1 MFLLLLIPKS
11 GDGNRRPFIISA
23 ESNDIPVQPASIGRN
38 KKRQAVQF
46 SSREG
51 GPINQPVNQSIHQ
64 TINRLINR
72 LNSLKTNQVIF
83 IGQCSEWSTSGQFQK
98 KRCLFV
104 NAKLLSLRRRTRP
117 EQCFMFSL
125 VLYNQT
131 SLKSKLIERTSA
143 SEFIHDRKKVS
154 GNVVKIPRNTRQA
167 LFFPSTKLDSYIE
180 SYHLIL
186 PILNSQGP
194 SSETINLI
202 DTDNLSM
209 SKGQK
214 T

>member
-1 MFLLLLIPKS
+1 MTFMFNQHQLGEIKKASCPVFFPRGRTNQS
-11 GDGNRRPFIISA
+11 TSQSINP
-23 ESNDIPVQPASIGRN
+23 SN
-38 KKRQAVQF
+38 
-46 SSREG
+46 
-51 GPINQPVNQSIHQ
+51 NQSIDQ
-64 TINRLINR
+64 SIEQFE
-72 LNSLKTNQVIF
+72 TNQVIF

-154 GNVVKIPRNTRQA
+154 ANVVKIPRNTRQA

-202 DTDNLSM
+202 DTDN
-209 SKGQK
+209 QFDRR
-214 T
+214 